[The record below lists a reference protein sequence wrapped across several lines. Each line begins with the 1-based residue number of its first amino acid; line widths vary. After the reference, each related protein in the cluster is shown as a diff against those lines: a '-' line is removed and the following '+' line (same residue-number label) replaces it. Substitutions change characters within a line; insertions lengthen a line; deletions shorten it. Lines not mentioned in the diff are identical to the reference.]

1 MNINLYIKNQPFLY
15 IKDNIKTIEVRQYKG
30 FIKTLKEN
38 QNINLVNKNQ
48 TIQKTILKI
57 KQYNNL
63 RQLLENTKLNNIN
76 PNLLTISQSLTYYQQ
91 YYSLDKLNSSFV
103 AIYL

>member
-48 TIQKTILKI
+48 TILKTILKI

-63 RQLLENTKLNNIN
+63 KQLLENTKLNNIN

>member
-91 YYSLDKLNSSFV
+91 YYSLDKLNTSFV

>member
-1 MNINLYIKNQPFLY
+1 MNINLYIKKQPFLY

-63 RQLLENTKLNNIN
+63 KQLLENTKLNKIN
-76 PNLLTISQSLTYYQQ
+76 PNLVSFQNPITYFQK
-91 YYSLDKLNSSFV
+91 YYKLDKLDKPFV

>member
-15 IKDNIKTIEVRQYKG
+15 IKDNIKTIEIRQYKG

-57 KQYNNL
+57 IQYNNL